1 MSFQTPESDLHMC
14 ANWSADCAFIENSS
28 CFSGKIHEKFNG
40 KGYYFSWKD
49 ASTAKTEMDWLG
61 IRNWCRQRCMDSVS
75 TESSA
80 ENEYI
85 KKKLVDG

>member
-1 MSFQTPESDLHMC
+1 MF
-14 ANWSADCAFIENSS
+14 NSP
-28 CFSGKIHEKFNG
+28 GKIHEKFNG

-49 ASTAKTEMDWLG
+49 ASTANTEMDWLG

-75 TESSA
+75 TETSV

-85 KKKLVDG
+85 KKKLVDGNIFF